1 MLGWEQG
8 KRNATDKKVADDTS
22 IIFKL
27 PSALLLADTT
37 SLLMRAWW
45 PDTALLPLLVLLPR
59 LPLLLMVLMAGA
71 EAEVTPPLQPSPPSA
86 PPCCLSA
93 RSWVILDTGGEVR
106 TPEFRDFLL
115 GPAASSLVEHLRV
128 PGYYD

>member
-1 MLGWEQG
+1 MGTRD
-8 KRNATDKKVADDTS
+8 KNATDMKIADNTS

-37 SLLMRAWW
+37 SLLMRAWC
-45 PDTALLPLLVLLPR
+45 PDTALLLLLLLLPR

-93 RSWVILDTGGEVR
+93 RSWVILDTGGEMR
-106 TPEFRDFLL
+106 TPEFRASLL
-115 GPAASSLVEHLRV
+115 GPAASSLVEDLRV

>member
-1 MLGWEQG
+1 MGTRD
-8 KRNATDKKVADDTS
+8 KNATDMKIADNTS

-37 SLLMRAWW
+37 SLLMRAWC
-45 PDTALLPLLVLLPR
+45 PDTALLLLLLPR
-59 LPLLLMVLMAGA
+59 LPLLLMVLMTGA

-93 RSWVILDTGGEVR
+93 RSWVILDTGGEMR
-106 TPEFRDFLL
+106 TPEFRASLL

-128 PGYYD
+128 PGYYDYY